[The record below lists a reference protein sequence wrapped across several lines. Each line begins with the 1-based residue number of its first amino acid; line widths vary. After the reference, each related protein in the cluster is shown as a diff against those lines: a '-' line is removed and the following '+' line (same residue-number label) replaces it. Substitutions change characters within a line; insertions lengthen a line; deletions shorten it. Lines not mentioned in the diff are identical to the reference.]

1 MSYTK
6 DQKVQIV
13 NLDTVRKDEHLE
25 DSALKII
32 EKSNFRGKVT
42 KIENGINFVGFKNE
56 LGWVTQGFKGNE
68 IKGVE

>member
-13 NLDTVRKDEHLE
+13 NVDSVRKDEHLE
-25 DSALKII
+25 ESALKII
-32 EKSNFRGKVT
+32 EKSRFRGKIT
-42 KIENGINFVGFKNE
+42 KIEDGINFVGFKNE
-56 LGWVTQGFKGNE
+56 LGWVTQGFKNDE